1 MTCAAAGMFGPKNQP
16 EVEISGIIIRLK
28 AIRRTLEKEYKI
40 SFARFGKA
48 LRKEKS
54 MALCRRPRCG
64 EIARKDAK
72 KRSACGLRFD
82 LAYEPWRDD
91 GSGIPENARK
101 KERSTKTIAAA
112 PAVFLA
118 VIIAVIIINPRDQS
132 EGLE

>member
-1 MTCAAAGMFGPKNQP
+1 MFCAAAGMFGPKNQP
-16 EVEISGIIIRLK
+16 AVEISDIIIRLT

-40 SFARFGKA
+40 SFARFGKE
-48 LRKEKS
+48 LRKEK
-54 MALCRRPRCG
+54 AW
-64 EIARKDAK
+64 
-72 KRSACGLRFD
+72 RSADAPNADMRTKGREEVLRLRPLFD
-82 LAYEPWRDD
+82 LEHEPWRDD